1 MSSSVREVA
10 TRWSLR
16 YLALGYLALL
26 LLIPVGIVFYET
38 FKDGVQPF
46 IDSIAD
52 PLAVKALRLTIIT
65 VVIAVPLNT
74 VFGIAVAHALVREKW
89 RGKGLLNAV
98 IDLPFAIS
106 PIVVGLALIL
116 VYGQNGWFGGALA
129 EVGIKVIFSTPG
141 IVMAVIF
148 VSLPFVAREVAPVLK
163 EIGTEQEEAAST
175 LGAGFWQTFWRV
187 TLPSIRWAVSYGVV
201 LTTARALGEFGAVF
215 VVSGRISG
223 QTETLPLH
231 VQRQF
236 EQFNQVGAY
245 STALLLALLALAA
258 LLAMNLLKRKEAN

>member
-1 MSSSVREVA
+1 MSSSVKSTA
-10 TRWSLR
+10 ARWSLR

-38 FKDGVQPF
+38 FKEGVTPF
-46 IDSIAD
+46 LDAITD
-52 PLAVKALRLTIIT
+52 PLAVKALRLTVIT

-74 VFGIAVAHALVREKW
+74 IFGIAVAHAMVRENW
-89 RGKGLLNAV
+89 RGKALLNAV

-116 VYGQNGWFGGALA
+116 VYGQEGWFGQQLA
-129 EVGIKVIFSTPG
+129 DFGIKVIFSTPG

-148 VSLPFVAREVAPVLK
+148 VSLPFVAREVIPVLK

-175 LGAGFWQTFWRV
+175 LGAGFWQTFWRI

-231 VQRQF
+231 VARQF
-236 EQFNQVGAY
+236 ERFDTVGAY
-245 STALLLALLALAA
+245 SASLLLAVLALLA
-258 LLAMNLLKRKEAN
+258 LLAMNLLKRKEVD

>member
-1 MSSSVREVA
+1 MGAEAKSRA

-26 LLIPVGIVFYET
+26 LLIPVGIVVYET
-38 FKDGVQPF
+38 FKDGLQPV
-46 IDSIAD
+46 IDSLTD
-52 PLAVKALRLTIIT
+52 PLTLKAMRLTLIT
-65 VVIAVPLNT
+65 VIIAVPLNT
-74 VFGIAVAHALVREKW
+74 IFGIAVAHALVREKF
-89 RGKGLLNAV
+89 RGKAFLNAV

-106 PIVVGLALIL
+106 PVVAGLALIL
-116 VYGQNGWFGGALA
+116 VYGQTGWFGDTLA
-129 EVGIKVIFSTPG
+129 EAGIKVIFSTPG

-175 LGAGFWQTFWRV
+175 LGAGVWQTFWRI
-187 TLPSIRWAVSYGVV
+187 TLPSIKWAVSYGVV
-201 LTTARALGEFGAVF
+201 LTTARALGEFGAVA

-223 QTETLPLH
+223 QTETLPLQ

-236 EQFNQVGAY
+236 EQFNTVGAY
-245 STALLLALLALAA
+245 TSSLLLAVLALAA
-258 LLAMNLLKRKEAN
+258 LLAMNLLKRKEAD

>member
-1 MSSSVREVA
+1 MSSSAREIA

-38 FKDGVQPF
+38 FKEGIQPF
-46 IDSIAD
+46 IDSITD

-74 VFGIAVAHALVREKW
+74 IFGIAVAHALVREKW
-89 RGKGLLNAV
+89 RGKALLNAV

-116 VYGQNGWFGGALA
+116 VYGQKGWFGGALA
-129 EVGIKVIFSTPG
+129 EVGVQVIFSTPG

-245 STALLLALLALAA
+245 STSLLLALLALAA
-258 LLAMNLLKRKEAN
+258 LLAMNLLKRKEAD

>member
-1 MSSSVREVA
+1 MSANAKRLA

-16 YLALGYLALL
+16 YLALGYLAML

-38 FKDGVQPF
+38 FKEGLQPV
-46 IDSIAD
+46 IDSITD
-52 PLAVKALRLTIIT
+52 PLALKALRLTLIT
-65 VVIAVPLNT
+65 VAIAVPLNT
-74 VFGIAVAHALVREKW
+74 IFGIAVAHALVREKF
-89 RGKGLLNAV
+89 RGKALLNAV

-106 PIVVGLALIL
+106 PVVVGLALIL
-116 VYGQNGWFGGALA
+116 VYGETGWFGDQLA
-129 EVGIKVIFSTPG
+129 EAGIKVIFSTPG

-163 EIGTEQEEAAST
+163 EIGNEQEEAAST
-175 LGAGFWQTFWRV
+175 LGAGAWQTFWRI
-187 TLPSIRWAVSYGVV
+187 TLPSIKWAVSYGVV
-201 LTTARALGEFGAVF
+201 LTTARALGEFGAVA

-231 VQRQF
+231 VQREF

-245 STALLLALLALAA
+245 SSSLLLAALALLA
-258 LLAMNLLKRKEAN
+258 LLAMNLLKRKEAD